1 MPDSPTFLILC
12 HLIRSSLLSQKSLH
26 LRHQHVFEITPV
38 VSISDTTMNSNG
50 EQQLHPVFS
59 PNPPTTGAPSRALAE
74 TSAQLEQ
81 ETADGHN
88 VVQHGL
94 LDRPAQDVQ
103 IGPHQSTILWA
114 PFQQLDDLAFFDTVT
129 SEPEV
134 DLEDTDEDDTDEE
147 ELDWPADLFDV
158 DFDRILRNLAEN
170 EALDNRRGN
179 AIRSAMTETAE
190 KRKSSPECKICL
202 DEVDDGLHADCG
214 HTCCK
219 GCLKEYIKHS
229 LQDRS
234 SFPPVCCTRVLNAKN
249 LREHLDEDVLT
260 LVDARWDE
268 WSDRR
273 PTYCFDCSKYLKD
286 NADGDYKHCSC
297 GCSTCTICKV
307 GQSYHLVQGVHPEK
321 VDHQVQQVAS
331 TKGWKECPG
340 CLTLVARR
348 YGCDHMQCSCKT
360 FFCYRCGSELP
371 DQRPCRC
378 RTRDIDLDGHAGG
391 RAVVRRLPVHQGTTI
406 IQRWS
411 FPLGQGPQL
420 LVHRQPDT
428 TRAHQLAGLD
438 FTDDDGGDN
447 GGDNEGDNE
456 GDNRG
461 RNEFIRY
468 LVWWSVWIS
477 VASVLSPSV
486 LVWVGVLSVVSVGAL
501 VLMSKQN

>member
-1 MPDSPTFLILC
+1 M
-12 HLIRSSLLSQKSLH
+12 
-26 LRHQHVFEITPV
+26 
-38 VSISDTTMNSNG
+38 SISDNTMNSNE
-50 EQQLHPVFS
+50 EQQLLPDVS
-59 PNPPTTGAPSRALAE
+59 ADPPTTGATLRGFAE
-74 TSAQLEQ
+74 ATAQLEQ
-81 ETADGHN
+81 ETADRHN
-88 VVQHGL
+88 TIQRRL
-94 LDRPAQDVQ
+94 LDQPPQDVH
-103 IGPHQSTILWA
+103 IGQHESTILWA
-114 PFQQLDDLAFFDTVT
+114 PFQQLDDPAFFDTLQEIAGIDLAAV
-129 SEPEV
+129 EPEL

-147 ELDWPADLFDV
+147 ELDWPGDLFDM

-170 EALDNRRGN
+170 EATGGRRGN
-179 AIRSAMTETAE
+179 AIRSATTEATE
-190 KRKSSPECKICL
+190 NRKSPPKCKICL

-219 GCLKEYIKHS
+219 GCLNEYIKHS

-249 LREHLDEDVLT
+249 LREHLDKDVLT

-307 GQSYHLVQGVHPEK
+307 GESYHLVQGVHPEK
-321 VDHQVQQVAS
+321 VDHQVQQLAS
-331 TKGWKECPG
+331 KKGWKECPG

-348 YGCDHMQCSCKT
+348 NGCDHMQCSCKT
-360 FFCYRCGSELP
+360 FFCYRCGRELP

-391 RAVVRRLPVHQGTTI
+391 RAAVRQLPVHQGSII

-428 TRAHQLAGLD
+428 ARAYQLAGLD
-438 FTDDDGGDN
+438 LTDDNGGDN
-447 GGDNEGDNE
+447 GGDSGGDDGGNNEGGN
-456 GDNRG
+456 GG
-461 RNEFIRY
+461 KNEFVRY

-486 LVWVGVLSVVSVGAL
+486 LVWLGYCRWCPWELWC
-501 VLMSKQN
+501 